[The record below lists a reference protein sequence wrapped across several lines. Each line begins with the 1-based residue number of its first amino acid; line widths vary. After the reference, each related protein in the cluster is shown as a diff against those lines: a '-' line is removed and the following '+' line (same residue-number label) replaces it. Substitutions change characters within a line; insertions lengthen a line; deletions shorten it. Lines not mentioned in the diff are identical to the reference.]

1 MAADP
6 EPAVAMEAVLVLPF
20 GDSAVLV
27 QLGGGPGVE
36 TSLRVHALARH
47 LARATGG
54 LPGWE
59 RPVPAA
65 SSVLLPIDPVE
76 PGVEAAVLRVEGL
89 VADVLSSL
97 DDERAS
103 AEEGGLIEIPVVYGG
118 PDGPDLDAVADM
130 TGLSPA
136 DVVEAHAATTY
147 TALFLGFAPGF
158 AYLGPLVPS
167 LVVARR
173 AEPRQSVPAGSVAI
187 AGPHAAIYPIDS
199 PGGWWILGRTPAR
212 LWDPLREPPAM
223 LAPGARV
230 RFIPEIRRP

>member
-1 MAADP
+1 LAADP
-6 EPAVAMEAVLVLPF
+6 ESAVAIETVLVHPF

-27 QLGGGPGVE
+27 ELGGEPGIE
-36 TSLRVHALARH
+36 TSLRVQALARH

-65 SSVLLPIDPVE
+65 NSVLLPIDPAE
-76 PGVEAAVLRVEGL
+76 PGVALAVSRVEDL

-97 DDERAS
+97 DDETAGV
-103 AEEGGLIEIPVVYGG
+103 EEGGLIEIPVLYGG
-118 PDGPDLDAVADM
+118 PDGPDLEAVARM
-130 TGLSPA
+130 TGLSSA

-147 TALFLGFAPGF
+147 TALFLGFVPGF
-158 AYLGPLVPS
+158 AYLGPLAQA

-199 PGGWWILGRTPAR
+199 PGGWWILGRTSAR

-230 RFIPEIRRP
+230 RFIPERRNS